1 MPRVTAYNEATHA
14 ALVAARRVGSSLKEA
29 CAAVGVNG
37 RIVDDWLQR
46 GRRWNEGDHTNP
58 LDARYATFAQE
69 MDSAHA
75 LWITSLRSR
84 VTKATE
90 KDGRLAWDVLCRHE
104 EFALRREQKR
114 LLRAKANVEEQRAAG
129 LLVERHEVKHVAEM
143 TEDELRAE
151 AQRLLAAANGSGEHE
166 RAAG

>member
-1 MPRVTAYNEATHA
+1 MPRVTTYTPKAHA
-14 ALVAARRVGSSLKEA
+14 ALVAARRVGSTLKEA
-29 CAAVGVNG
+29 CDAVGVPSTT
-37 RIVDDWLQR
+37 VDDWLKR
-46 GRRWNEGDHTNP
+46 GRRWNDGDHTN
-58 LDARYATFAQE
+58 ARDETYATFARE
-69 MDSAHA
+69 MDGAHA

-90 KDGRLAWDVLCRHE
+90 KDGRLALDVLKWHDLLAHRAAE
-104 EFALRREQKR
+104 KR

-143 TEDELRAE
+143 NDDELRAE

>member
-1 MPRVTAYNEATHA
+1 MPRATSYNEATHA
-14 ALVAARRVGSSLKEA
+14 ALVAARRVGASLKEA
-29 CAAVGVNG
+29 CAAHGVPS
-37 RIVDDWLQR
+37 ITVDNWLQR
-46 GRRWNEGDHTNP
+46 GRRWNEGDHTQP
-58 LDARYATFAQE
+58 LDAKFATFAQE

-114 LLRAKANVEEQRAAG
+114 LLRAKASVEEQRAAG

-151 AQRLLAAANGSGEHE
+151 AQRLLTAANGSGEHE